1 MMSERLIGDAFA
13 NSHSLTPDRLSLSL
27 SLSLT
32 HSLSLSHTHTQT
44 QELKRAGDMH
54 SRVDAW
60 APEEEKRIETLKTRL
75 AHILKS
81 TLYSG
86 RI

>member
-1 MMSERLIGDAFA
+1 
-13 NSHSLTPDRLSLSL
+13 
-27 SLSLT
+27 
-32 HSLSLSHTHTQT
+32 
-44 QELKRAGDMH
+44 MH

>member
-32 HSLSLSHTHTQT
+32 LSLSHTHTQT